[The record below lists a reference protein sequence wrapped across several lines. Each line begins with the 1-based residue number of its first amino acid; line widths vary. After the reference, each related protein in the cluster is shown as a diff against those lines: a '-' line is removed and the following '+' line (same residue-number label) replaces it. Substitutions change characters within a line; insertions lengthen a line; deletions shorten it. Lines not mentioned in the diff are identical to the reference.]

1 MNLDIDLNICVL
13 FRPVLRNW
21 RKRLR
26 LSVLLVPRLRS
37 RELISPE
44 NLKRSVRGLRRLVE
58 PLLLRLR

>member
-1 MNLDIDLNICVL
+1 MCSLLI
-13 FRPVLRNW
+13 RPVLKSW
-21 RKRLR
+21 RRKLR

>member
-1 MNLDIDLNICVL
+1 MNIWLFGSIFSL
-13 FRPVLRNW
+13 FRPGLKSW

-37 RELISPE
+37 RELISPG